1 LELALTEGRERTS
14 IEGMKLADRPS
25 KGLERKEVP
34 MTKTRVRLMAPLAGL
49 VLATSLIT
57 ACGTVGGAAVGA
69 GSGAA
74 IGAGTGYGA
83 GKGALIGTGVGAAAG
98 AVYDIMKKN

>member
-1 LELALTEGRERTS
+1 MKISGSSAFFGLALLTLTATPACSTLVG
-14 IEGMKLADRPS
+14 
-25 KGLERKEVP
+25 
-34 MTKTRVRLMAPLAGL
+34 AG
-49 VLATSLIT
+49 
-57 ACGTVGGAAVGA
+57 VGA

-98 AVYDIMKKN
+98 AVYDIYKHESRDDDRR